1 LTQTLAG
8 AGRRDNSDGK
18 NSKVQP
24 TPQSKAPTTLNPVHP
39 PAKRDLN
46 SSIEIMP
53 FNDYMN
59 GGYSSPGQE
68 SDSTRISNLKYNKA
82 IKKPNTNRES

>member
-1 LTQTLAG
+1 M
-8 AGRRDNSDGK
+8 
-18 NSKVQP
+18 
-24 TPQSKAPTTLNPVHP
+24 NPVLP

-46 SSIEIMP
+46 SSIEMMP

-68 SDSTRISNLKYNKA
+68 SDSTRISNLKYNKKG
-82 IKKPNTNRES
+82 ISKPNTNRESQASTALSKITKPHPLNA

>member
-1 LTQTLAG
+1 MASRQ
-8 AGRRDNSDGK
+8 RDNSSGERRG
-18 NSKVQP
+18 SKKHHP
-24 TPQSKAPTTLNPVHP
+24 KAPSTLNPVLP

-46 SSIEIMP
+46 SSIEMMP

-68 SDSTRISNLKYNKA
+68 SDSTRISHLKQGKKKA
-82 IKKPNTNRES
+82 VTNRES